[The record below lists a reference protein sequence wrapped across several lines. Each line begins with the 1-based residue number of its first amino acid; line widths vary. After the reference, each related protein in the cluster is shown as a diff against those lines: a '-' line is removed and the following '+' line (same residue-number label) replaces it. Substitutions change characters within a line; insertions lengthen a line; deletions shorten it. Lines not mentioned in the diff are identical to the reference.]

1 MTMSPVVSP
10 SVTAADERLE
20 SVRAAAEALG
30 FTAPV
35 AVEYVRAVRR
45 LPVKAGLYVLGFA
58 NGEYYVGRSI
68 HLRSRVM
75 THAVKHADIVWVCFS
90 YIRRSAS
97 LKDALQEAEAN
108 AISAMH
114 TRLHPQGI
122 STRAV
127 DRVPWTPK
135 PTPLNTL
142 ITAEEQL
149 AWLGDPATELEDGP
163 RPPRHDDAP
172 LIAERFEHLASLPE
186 WPAVHGF
193 LSEYARRVIPRPRAT
208 EVRYWMTSCFPN
220 DGPAV
225 RLNVGWQTTVDV
237 FIDEDGAAVHFYMPA
252 GLIAAH
258 LGIDQD
264 HLYPR
269 LPEQLCVPL
278 DEGGTLRVRQE
289 AIGTVKGGAKQAWL
303 IMGIGEA
310 LQFMESTTPLMM
322 LRQFCLGLMK
332 QGQVPSPFSHCSAIA
347 DAMLNEDASE
357 SSARIAAADFE
368 EGEALSWDGD
378 IEGVGPEAPIDVS
391 ISVTHEEPSEPVAV
405 IANCYR
411 LFEKLSAGGQ
421 GEVWRGAAV
430 DGEAVAIKLI
440 STPRRVA
447 EREERAARFDDEAK
461 SGRLVRG
468 PHVVAVRDAGDVP
481 RLPELGLAYGA
492 HYIVMEYV
500 SGGNLVDRYDASDEF
515 EPEELRV
522 LARAMVSALSCA
534 HELEPPIVHRDVK
547 PENILLPE
555 GDVSKAK
562 LTDFGIS
569 RQQGGTMLTAVGGT
583 IGTVP
588 YMSPEQ
594 FASSSNVTA
603 AADQY
608 SLALVLWE
616 FAMAEIPGLTETLV
630 GTRRVRQRGIRL
642 GTFEVDGKRRR
653 NMERVFA
660 KALAPAPADRYS
672 TVREFGEAFEAAG
685 VRDRLWQ

>member
-1 MTMSPVVSP
+1 MTMSPVASP
-10 SVTAADERLE
+10 SAITADERLE
-20 SVRAAAEALG
+20 HVREAAEALG
-30 FTAPV
+30 FAAPV

-45 LPVKAGLYVLGFA
+45 LPVKAGIYVLGYA
-58 NGEYYVGRSI
+58 NGEYYVGRST

-75 THAVKHADIVWVCFS
+75 THSVKHADIVWVCFS
-90 YIRRSAS
+90 YMRRSAS

-114 TRLHPQGI
+114 KRLHPQGI

-127 DRVPWTPK
+127 DRVPWTPR

-149 AWLGDPATELEDGP
+149 AWLGDQATELEDGP
-163 RPPRHDDAP
+163 RPPRHNDVP

-186 WPAVHGF
+186 WPAVQGV
-193 LSEYARRVIPRPRAT
+193 LAQYAHRVIPRPRAT
-208 EVRYWMTSCFPN
+208 EVRYWMASCFPN

-237 FIDEDGAAVHFYMPA
+237 FIDEDGAAVHFYMPT

-258 LGIDQD
+258 LGIDHD
-264 HLYPR
+264 HSYPE
-269 LPEQLCVPL
+269 LPEELRVPL
-278 DEGGTLRVRQE
+278 DGGGSLRVRQE

-303 IMGIGEA
+303 IMTVPEA
-310 LQFMESTTPLMM
+310 LRFIESTSPRMM

-332 QGQVPSPFSHCSAIA
+332 QGQVPSPFSHCAAIA
-347 DAMLNEDASE
+347 DAMLNDHVVP
-357 SSARIAAADFE
+357 SAGRIATTGFE
-368 EGEALSWDGD
+368 DGEVLSWDD
-378 IEGVGPEAPIDVS
+378 PEGVEPDVPIAVS
-391 ISVTHEEPSEPVAV
+391 TPTAHEESGEPVAV
-405 IANCYR
+405 IANRYR

-421 GEVWRGAAV
+421 GEVWRGAAD
-430 DGEAVAIKLI
+430 DGEAVAVKLI
-440 STPRRVA
+440 ATPRRVA
-447 EREERAARFDDEAK
+447 DRGERAARFDDEAK

-468 PHVVAVRDAGDVP
+468 PHVVDVRDAGDVP

-515 EPEELRV
+515 APEELRV

-547 PENILLPE
+547 PENILLPD

-569 RQQGGTMLTAVGGT
+569 RQQGDTMLTAVGGT

-588 YMSPEQ
+588 YMPPEQ

-616 FAMAEIPGLTETLV
+616 FAMAEIPGLTETLI

-642 GTFEVDGKRRR
+642 GTFEVEGKRRR
-653 NMERVFA
+653 NMERMFA
-660 KALAPAPADRYS
+660 KALAPEPADRFS
-672 TVREFGEAFEAAG
+672 TVREFGETFDAAG
-685 VRDRLWQ
+685 VKDRLWQ